1 MSPAASRHTAWMLR
15 GLLLSLVAGL
25 AALGGG
31 WLAFGSSGGG
41 ATRAS
46 ASVSQPAAHDAAPAA
61 QRPAAPAQQ
70 DSKLPP
76 LPTMRPRVVEPQAG
90 GSGDAAAAPA
100 TAPAADPGLSDA
112 GPAPTV
118 PATSG
123 AGHGTAA
130 PGGTGSV
137 HEATALPNGIAVPPL
152 EAPAAIKRMI
162 DAGNAIARTPYIWG
176 GGHGRWIDK
185 GYDCS
190 GSVSFVLAA
199 AGYLQGPLDS
209 GHLAQWGD
217 PGPGRWVTI
226 YANSCHV
233 FMEVAGIRFD
243 TSGQRVTGS
252 RWQNDGRSTAGFAV
266 RHPPGL

>member
-1 MSPAASRHTAWMLR
+1 MSHAVARHTGPVLR
-15 GLLLSLVAGL
+15 GFLLSLVVVGAV
-25 AALGGG
+25 LGGG
-31 WLAFGSSGGG
+31 WLAFGSSGDT
-41 ATRAS
+41 APRPVAAS
-46 ASVSQPAAHDAAPAA
+46 AAAKPVPKAAVAA
-61 QRPAAPAQQ
+61 EAQ
-70 DSKLPP
+70 DPGLPP
-76 LPTMRPRVVEPQAG
+76 LPSSMRPKVVQPKAG
-90 GSGDAAAAPA
+90 ATGAVAAAKPAPA
-100 TAPAADPGLSDA
+100 GSDPGLTDA
-112 GPAPTV
+112 GPAPTG

-123 AGHGTAA
+123 TPRQADTS
-130 PGGTGSV
+130 GGTGSV
-137 HEATALPNGIAVPPL
+137 DQATALSNGIAVPPL
-152 EAPAAIKRMI
+152 EAPDSIRRMI
-162 DAGNAIARTPYIWG
+162 EAGNSIARTPYIWG
-176 GGHGRWIDK
+176 GGHGKWIDK

-226 YANSCHV
+226 YANATHV

-252 RWQNDGRSTAGFAV
+252 RWQNDGRPTAGFAV